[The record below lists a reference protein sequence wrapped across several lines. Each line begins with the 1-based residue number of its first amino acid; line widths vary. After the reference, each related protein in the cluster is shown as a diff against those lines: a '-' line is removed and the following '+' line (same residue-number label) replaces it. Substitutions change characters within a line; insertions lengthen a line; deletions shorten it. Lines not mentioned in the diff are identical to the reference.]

1 MFRTDLLVGKRIL
14 VTGGGTGLGRSM
26 AERFA
31 SLGAALVLA
40 GRRAEVL
47 VRTAAEIRAATGA
60 RVDTHSVDVRDP
72 AAVDAMMEA
81 VFAGEGGLDVLVNNA
96 AANFIARTESLSPRA
111 ADTILNIT
119 LHGPLYCTL
128 AAGKRWIAQGLPE
141 GAPPRVV
148 LSILA
153 TYAWHGSAYVTPS
166 AMAKAGVHAMMQS
179 LAVEWGPKG
188 VRQVGIA
195 PGPFPTKGAWDRLL
209 PRPEMAGYYETRG
222 PLKRPGRHDELGNL
236 AAYLVSDGAAY
247 VNGDCVAIDGGRW
260 LKGAGNFSFLED
272 LSDAEWDAIRDRGRG
287 RPAG

>member
-1 MFRTDLLVGKRIL
+1 MFQPDLLAGKRIL

-31 SLGAALVLA
+31 ALGAALVLA

-47 VRTAAEIRAATGA
+47 SRTAAEITAATGA
-60 RVDTHSVDVRDP
+60 RVDTHAVDVRDP

-81 VFAGEGGLDVLVNNA
+81 IFAEDGALDILVNNA

-128 AAGKRWIAQGLPE
+128 SAGRRWIAQGRPE
-141 GAPPRVV
+141 GAPRVV
-148 LSILA
+148 LNILA
-153 TYAWHGSAYVTPS
+153 TYAWHGSAYVVPS
-166 AMAKAGVHAMMQS
+166 AMAKAGVQAMMQS

-188 VRQVGIA
+188 IRHVGIA

-222 PLKRPGRHDELGNL
+222 PLGRPGKHEELANL

-247 VNGDCVAIDGGRW
+247 VNGDCVTIDGGRW

-272 LSDAEWDAIRDRGRG
+272 LTEADWERVRSQGRG
-287 RPAG
+287 G